1 MLNLICG
8 IVFGFFA
15 CANLY
20 RSEWFSRKRKDAYY
34 DEFVYQLSR
43 LTEED
48 LEKGIVEFK
57 RCPQMYAKER
67 KVKHF

>member
-8 IVFGFFA
+8 IVLGFFA
-15 CANLY
+15 CADLY

-48 LEKGIVEFK
+48 LEKVLSNLRDAHK
-57 RCPQMYAKER
+57 CMQKKE
-67 KVKHF
+67 K